1 MNNSDVSRRAALRA
15 LGAGATL
22 SLARPALAARGPND
36 QIVMGMIG
44 VGSQGTG
51 RLKEFLK
58 HSDVR
63 VAAICD
69 LDESHRDRAIALV
82 ESTKGYKPRS
92 IGDFRKLLEI
102 KEIDAVTVVTPD
114 HWHSIPTVSAF
125 EAGKDVFVE
134 KPLSYTV
141 AEGRAMADASLNYQR
156 VTQMGNH
163 IHNTGDNYRRVVEI
177 VRSGKLGKIT
187 RVHLWKTSPTAN
199 FPVVNPLTLPAGFDY
214 DFWLGPAPKHEYEPL
229 RSHVTFRQFW
239 DYSGGSFIDFWAHIG
254 DLAFWALD
262 LKAPTHISSV
272 GGRFFL
278 TDSTEASD
286 NQEAILEFPDLLYI
300 YSFRPT
306 PLPGFEHMGSI
317 GVLFEGTEASLVANY
332 SHREVWAKGKKI
344 EDFPIPAP
352 TIPDSPGHIR
362 EFLDAVKSR
371 NLATTCNIRYGHHLT
386 KFGLLSNIA
395 YRTGQRLEWN
405 DEQERIVN
413 DSHANDCLSRDMRKP
428 WSLKTQPRPATVPP
442 PQPGQPA

>member
-1 MNNSDVSRRAALRA
+1 
-15 LGAGATL
+15 
-22 SLARPALAARGPND
+22 
-36 QIVMGMIG
+36 MIG

-199 FPVVNPLTLPAGFDY
+199 FPVVNPPTLPAGFDY

-229 RSHVTFRQFW
+229 RSHITFRQFW
-239 DYSGGSFIDFWAHIG
+239 DY
-254 DLAFWALD
+254 
-262 LKAPTHISSV
+262 
-272 GGRFFL
+272 
-278 TDSTEASD
+278 
-286 NQEAILEFPDLLYI
+286 
-300 YSFRPT
+300 
-306 PLPGFEHMGSI
+306 
-317 GVLFEGTEASLVANY
+317 
-332 SHREVWAKGKKI
+332 
-344 EDFPIPAP
+344 
-352 TIPDSPGHIR
+352 
-362 EFLDAVKSR
+362 
-371 NLATTCNIRYGHHLT
+371 
-386 KFGLLSNIA
+386 
-395 YRTGQRLEWN
+395 
-405 DEQERIVN
+405 
-413 DSHANDCLSRDMRKP
+413 
-428 WSLKTQPRPATVPP
+428 
-442 PQPGQPA
+442 